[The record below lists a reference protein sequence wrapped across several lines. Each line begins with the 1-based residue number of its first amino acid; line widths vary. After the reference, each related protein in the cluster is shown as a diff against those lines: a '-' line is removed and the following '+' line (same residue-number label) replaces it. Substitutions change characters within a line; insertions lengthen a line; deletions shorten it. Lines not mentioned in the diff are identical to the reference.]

1 MKTREK
7 FKHKAGIKPLAAAIL
22 AILSALFTT
31 QAVFAADTPVYKDSP
46 RDIVIQML
54 TAGGYAPEIVEKTRV
69 PDFTLYGDGRVIY
82 SRSTDPTNYKLYE
95 AKLTPEKMTALI
107 NIFEQEGFFDMNDNY
122 LNVNVKDLPSAYVTI
137 NLREKNRTIKIYGL
151 NIAIQ
156 QRLIP
161 RGLINITRRLSE
173 FSVEGEKEYEPEKIS
188 LFVQEFPKDQYSKE
202 MRKIKWKVKGVELAK
217 LAPEGAS
224 LLARYRETVLSG
236 DERKH
241 TLNLLKGKTLFDNQ
255 VGFSQTVFENARRYF
270 RVAYRP
276 HLPYEQQ

>member
-1 MKTREK
+1 MKTHTK
-7 FKHKAGIKPLAAAIL
+7 INAGIKAAVLAVL
-22 AILSALFTT
+22 AFLFTA
-31 QAVFAADTPVYKDSP
+31 QAVFAADLPVYKDSP
-46 RDIVIQML
+46 RDIVIQMF

-95 AKLTPEKMTALI
+95 AKLTPERMNALI
-107 NIFEQEGFFDMNDNY
+107 NLFEQEGFFDMNDNY
-122 LNVNVKDLPSAYVTI
+122 LNVNVKDLPSAYVTL

-151 NIAIQ
+151 IIATQ

-161 RGLINITRRLSE
+161 RGLINITRRLGE
-173 FSVEGEKEYEPEKIS
+173 FTADGEKEFEPEKIS
-188 LFVQEFPKDQYSKE
+188 IFVQELPKDQYSKE
-202 MRKIKWKVKGVELAK
+202 MKKVKWKVKGVELAK

-224 LLARYRETVLSG
+224 LLARYKETVLSG

-241 TLNLLKGKTLFDNQ
+241 ALDLLRGKTLFDNQ
-255 VGFSQTVFENARRYF
+255 VGFHQTVFENARRYF
-270 RVAYRP
+270 KVAYRP